1 MEVVATGQKVGEL
14 DGFMELDMNGNKQVC
29 INGSVTPTNTPT
41 NLQLHMPAASGSE
54 GPVAIDLFGDLSL
67 DGSIYTIDACYPLT
81 SAEYGWLRDGLSYML
96 LSTDVNPT
104 GEARGQ
110 GSPNS
115 GLASR
120 AAIPMEGIRSVSRGE
135 MSTKAFQETFRAKL
149 ASMRRK

>member
-1 MEVVATGQKVGEL
+1 MEGNLV

-104 GEARGQ
+104 GEARDQ
-110 GSPNS
+110 GLPWF
-115 GLASR
+115 GFR